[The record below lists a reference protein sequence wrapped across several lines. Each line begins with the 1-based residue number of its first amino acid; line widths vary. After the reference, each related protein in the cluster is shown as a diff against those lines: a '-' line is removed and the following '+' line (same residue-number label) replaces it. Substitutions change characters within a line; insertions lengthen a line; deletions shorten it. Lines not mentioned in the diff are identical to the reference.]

1 MRNLKLASIILL
13 ITLLTSCGGKKE
25 EQSGSEYMK
34 PETTSVSGGLG
45 KCFKVVDRNYKVLGD
60 WSKSITVELE
70 RTDDSLPFTLTSG
83 TEICSYRDSKTSR
96 FIQVG
101 FGIEFMD
108 EEGNVLDKVSASATG
123 ISASCSSAEVSD
135 LVKLNSGEKGSIEF
149 NIYSDAENATQFR
162 ISSSYTENEG
172 DDSSEVYS
180 ISDSKDYEEEESVIV
195 EDVDDDAEVE
205 AATISNT
212 SSSSKNWDALLD
224 SYEQYVDKYISYMK
238 KAANGDMSALSEYP
252 ALMQKTQDF
261 SEQLDGAQGDMTP
274 AQWARYMKITQK
286 MMKAAQEM

>member
-1 MRNLKLASIILL
+1 MKKLKFISYILVL
-13 ITLLTSCGGKKE
+13 GLLVSCGGKKE
-25 EQSGSEYMK
+25 EKSENIFMK
-34 PETTSVSGGLG
+34 PETTTVSGGLG
-45 KCFKVVDRNYKVLGD
+45 ECFRVIDREYKIIGD
-60 WSKSITVELE
+60 WPKLITVELE
-70 RTDDSLPFTLTSG
+70 RTDSSLPFELTSS
-83 TEICSYRDSKTSR
+83 TEVRSYSHSMTGS

-101 FGIEFMD
+101 FGIEFLD
-108 EEGNVLDKVSASATG
+108 EDGNVLDKISASASG
-123 ISASCSSAEVSD
+123 LSGSYDSNESVD
-135 LVKLNSGEKGSIEF
+135 LVKLRPGEKGSIRF
-149 NIYSDAENATQFR
+149 SLDSDAENATQFR

-180 ISDSKDYEEEESVIV
+180 ISDSNDYEEEESVIV

-212 SSSSKNWDALLD
+212 SSSSKNWNALLD

-252 ALMQKTQDF
+252 ALMQKAQDF